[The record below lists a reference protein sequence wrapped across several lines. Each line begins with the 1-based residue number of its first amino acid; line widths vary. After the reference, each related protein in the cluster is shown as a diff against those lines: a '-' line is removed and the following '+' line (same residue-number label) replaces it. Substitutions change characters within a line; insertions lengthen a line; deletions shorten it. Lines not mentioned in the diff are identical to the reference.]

1 MQIVEPDEVDLEAI
15 EVEEDF
21 LRPRAVSN
29 DDELDITPMIDIT
42 FLLLIFFMV
51 STTFERQALLKVD
64 LPEASE
70 VEDRTEQPETLELV
84 IDSEGRMYL
93 NDRRLVDSEDRTL
106 RAAIEEAVG
115 MERSA
120 PLILRADRTRQE
132 AQRQEGAAATEPA
145 RCRHAAR
152 LTRQA

>member
-1 MQIVEPDEVDLEAI
+1 VKLQHYSMEEPTVDLTS
-15 EVEEDF
+15 
-21 LRPRAVSN
+21 L
-29 DDELDITPMIDIT
+29 IDVV

-51 STTFERQALLKVD
+51 STTFEHQALLKVD

-70 VEDRTEQPETLELV
+70 VEDRTEQPESLELV

-115 MERSA
+115 GERSA
-120 PLILRADRTRQE
+120 PLILRADRQTPHHFVVTAMDVA
-132 AQRQEGAAATEPA
+132 AQLGFTNLSIATDRVDGPA
-145 RCRHAAR
+145 E
-152 LTRQA
+152 

>member
-1 MQIVEPDEVDLEAI
+1 MEEPTVDLTS
-15 EVEEDF
+15 
-21 LRPRAVSN
+21 L
-29 DDELDITPMIDIT
+29 IDVV

-70 VEDRTEQPETLELV
+70 VEDRAEQPESLELV

-115 MERSA
+115 GERSV
-120 PLILRADRTRQE
+120 PLVLRADRQTPHHFVVTAMDVA
-132 AQRQEGAAATEPA
+132 AQLGFTNLSIATDRADGPTE
-145 RCRHAAR
+145 
-152 LTRQA
+152 

>member
-1 MQIVEPDEVDLEAI
+1 MKLQHYSMEEPTVDLTS
-15 EVEEDF
+15 
-21 LRPRAVSN
+21 L
-29 DDELDITPMIDIT
+29 IDVV

-51 STTFERQALLKVD
+51 STTFEHQALLKVD

-70 VEDRTEQPETLELV
+70 VEDRAEQPESLELV

-115 MERSA
+115 GERSV
-120 PLILRADRTRQE
+120 PLVLRADRQTPHHFVVTAMDVA
-132 AQRQEGAAATEPA
+132 AQLGFTNLSIATDRADGPTE
-145 RCRHAAR
+145 
-152 LTRQA
+152 